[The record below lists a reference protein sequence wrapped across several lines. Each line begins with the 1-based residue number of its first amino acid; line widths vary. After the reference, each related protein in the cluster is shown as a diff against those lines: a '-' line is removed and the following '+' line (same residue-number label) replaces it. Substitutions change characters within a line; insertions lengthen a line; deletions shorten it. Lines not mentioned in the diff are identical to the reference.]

1 MLVHIVMRTL
11 MYPKLRIVKKE
22 PDSANILVEE
32 TVSGS
37 LAASKSSL
45 PILQMFSADVVRTR
59 S

>member
-1 MLVHIVMRTL
+1 